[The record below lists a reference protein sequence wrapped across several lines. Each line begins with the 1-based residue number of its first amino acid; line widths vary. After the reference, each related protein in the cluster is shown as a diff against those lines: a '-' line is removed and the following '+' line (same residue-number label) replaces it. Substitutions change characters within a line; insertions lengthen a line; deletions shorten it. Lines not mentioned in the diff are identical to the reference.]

1 MQHKQRA
8 MKDTGKKQGIA
19 DAEIQSHRR
28 RKRDRRRIS
37 VKNRKK
43 ICLF

>member
-1 MQHKQRA
+1 